1 MSDDTLNDFDG
12 AFDEVIDTNNGEVT
26 NEIEENSQTTEEGS
40 ETLEDLLQDEQTEP
54 KQKGDKTDKEVNNN
68 QQITKQQP
76 NKQQR
81 NNNSQDLLDE
91 NGNIIAKAGAERR
104 FYEENVRLKKERE
117 HFNTN
122 VMPRIKQEYDTMV
135 AKIEAYN
142 QTFQSMQAGDLTS
155 QDIQLGMEL
164 IRQWK
169 QSPADTIN
177 FLLTQAKSYG
187 INVDENGKSDMAA
200 INQMLDQKLQP
211 FIQEREQQARLQQ
224 ASHRAESIYND
235 FMNKYPDAANHVD
248 EIAYL
253 YKKNPNVPL
262 GEIYWQVKN
271 YYLQNGYDFNTPLA
285 EINKQKT
292 QTKNTFNGINVN
304 QNVKTAKIQTPIAKA
319 NASFDS
325 IIREAM
331 QSVKK

>member
-1 MSDDTLNDFDG
+1 MLDELEDELNN
-12 AFDEVIDTNNGEVT
+12 AFDDVTDTNESNNDEEDT
-26 NEIEENSQTTEEGS
+26 QITEDEETLDDLIEEGKGKSKQ
-40 ETLEDLLQDEQTEP
+40 ET
-54 KQKGDKTDKEVNNN
+54 DKTNPNINNDK
-68 QQITKQQP
+68 QITKQQQ

-104 FYEENVRLKKERE
+104 FYEENVRLKKERD
-117 HFNTN
+117 HFNN
-122 VMPRIKQEYDTMV
+122 NIMPKIKQEYDTMA

-169 QSPADTIN
+169 QSPADTVK
-177 FLLTQAKSYG
+177 FLLTQAKSLG
-187 INVDENGKSDMAA
+187 ININEDGTSNKIDMQA

-211 FIQEREQQARLQQ
+211 FTQEREEQQKIMMAKSNARKV
-224 ASHRAESIYND
+224 YDN
-235 FMNKYPDAANHVD
+235 FMNMYPDAANHVD

-292 QTKNTFNGINVN
+292 QNKNTFNGINVN

>member
-1 MSDDTLNDFDG
+1 MIDDTFEQNFNEG
-12 AFDEVIDTNNGEVT
+12 IEQENNSEIE
-26 NEIEENSQTTEEGS
+26 NEINNEEEIVDGE
-40 ETLEDLLQDEQTEP
+40 ETLESLMQNEGSSGTEQ
-54 KQKGDKTDKEVNNN
+54 DKEVNKTNNNN
-68 QQITKQQP
+68 QQTKQ
-76 NKQQR
+76 KQQR

-91 NGNIIAKAGAERR
+91 NGNVIAKAGAERR
-104 FYEENVRLKKERE
+104 FYEENVRLKKERD
-117 HFNTN
+117 HFNN
-122 VMPRIKQEYDTMV
+122 NIMPRIKQEYDTMV

-187 INVDENGKSDMAA
+187 INVDENSKSDMAA

-211 FIQEREQQARLQQ
+211 FIQERENKQREIEANQ
-224 ASHRAESIYND
+224 RAQDTYNR
-235 FMNKYPDAANHVD
+235 FINKYPDAEKHVD
-248 EIAYL
+248 ELAYL
-253 YKKNPNVPL
+253 YRKNPNVSL
-262 GEIYWQVKN
+262 DEVYWQLKN
-271 YYLQNGYDFNTPLA
+271 YYFDNGYDFNTPLA